1 MTRCELLYLVT
12 DCTDPVRNLALEA
25 LLLETVQPGQC
36 LLYLWQNRNTVVIGR
51 NQNSRREC
59 RLDLLEADGGRLVR
73 RLSGGGAVY
82 HDLENLNFTFLARGD
97 AYDLDR
103 QLQVVLQAVQGLG
116 VPAEK
121 TGRNDLTAEG
131 RKFSGNAFYRAGD
144 RRYHHGTLLLSADGE
159 KMARYLAVDPE
170 KLRSKGVASVRA
182 RVCGLREYVPGLTVE
197 QLRQALIGAFGAV
210 YGKTPRPFTGP
221 PDTERLRALEEKF
234 GSEAWRFGR
243 EPKADCTLSGRWPWG
258 GAEICLTAAGGRVVA
273 AAVYTDAMDA
283 GLAAELETALVGL
296 PFAAPALAG
305 AVRALAG
312 RKKDCGERRAM
323 ALDIAALLEGM
334 DGTV

>member
-1 MTRCELLYLVT
+1 MSCEPLYLVT

-25 LLLETVQPGQC
+25 ALLEAVQPGQC

-73 RLSGGGAVY
+73 RMSGGGAVY
-82 HDLENLNFTFLARGD
+82 HDLGNLNFTFLACEG

-103 QLQVVLQAVQGLG
+103 QLEVVLRAVRGLG

-121 TGRNDLTAEG
+121 TGRNDLTADG

-159 KMARYLAVDPE
+159 KMARYLSVAPE

-182 RVCGLREYVPGLTVE
+182 RVCNLAEYVPGLTARRLV
-197 QLRQALIGAFGAV
+197 QALLDAFGEV
-210 YGKTPRPFTGP
+210 YGSEPELFAYPL
-221 PDTERLRALEEKF
+221 DAARLRALEEKF
-234 GSEAWRFGR
+234 ASDEWRFGR
-243 EPKADCTLSGRWPWG
+243 EPRADCTLSGRWPWG
-258 GAEICLTAAGGRVVA
+258 GAELCLTVAGGRVTA
-273 AAVYTDAMDA
+273 ATVYTDAMDA
-283 GLAAELETALVGL
+283 GLAAALEAALTGSL
-296 PFAAPALAG
+296 FAAQSLA
-305 AVRALAG
+305 AAARALAG
-312 RKKDCGERRAM
+312 RENDRGERLAM
-323 ALDIAALLEGM
+323 ALDIAALLEEM
-334 DGTV
+334 DGTI